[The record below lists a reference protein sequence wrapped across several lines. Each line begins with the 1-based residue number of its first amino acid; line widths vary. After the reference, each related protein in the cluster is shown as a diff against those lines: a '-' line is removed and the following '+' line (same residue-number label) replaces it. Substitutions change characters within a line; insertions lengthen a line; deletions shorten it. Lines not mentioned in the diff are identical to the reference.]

1 MSKPNE
7 DAKEVAR
14 LTRAKVAELV
24 SIEEPAFDKEGK
36 PTGKTK
42 TRKLKAAEIFA
53 FREYADH
60 VVVCTVAGQKL
71 KGDK

>member
-7 DAKEVAR
+7 DLKAAAK
-14 LTRAKVAELV
+14 LTKAKVAELV
-24 SIEEPAFDKEGK
+24 SIDEPLFDKQGK

-42 TRKLKAAEIFA
+42 TRTLKAAEIFA